1 MADTTN
7 DRQVLCKGYILHGAN
22 YGYEIQKVLGQ
33 GTFGITYL
41 AKVKMEGALG
51 TLDSNVMVAVKE
63 FFMKEINGRE
73 GSSVTSGSNN
83 GIFYD
88 YRKKFKKEAENLS
101 KLNHPN
107 IVKVMESFEAN
118 NTIYYVMEYFPGGS
132 LDQRIDKKGLPF
144 DEVMKYSNQ
153 IGSALVFMHENKM
166 LHLDLK
172 PGNVVLDK
180 DQNAI
185 LIDFGLS
192 KQYDENGQPES
203 STTVGGGT
211 PGYAPLEQAN
221 YHDGKD
227 FPITM
232 DVYALGATMYKMF
245 VGERAPVAS
254 EILNDGFPTQIISA
268 KCSSKEMVACVE
280 KAMAPLKKERYQSVN
295 ELLKAVSL
303 CKENKFNQRAA
314 EETIVCEVPILND
327 DGDWGCYDTIEDENE
342 YGTAKIVK
350 HKVTSHIPIP
360 DRIIIKKEDS
370 KTGRTYSA
378 DLYKDTKNEG
388 VITVIEFKG
397 ERKQKGIKGG
407 IPKDVIDYLK
417 NNGFFSPVHWERE
430 SSTTRL
436 GIEDPTHIIF
446 KYNDGSQF
454 VRHVSCPNHMVLR
467 RAVEGLLF
475 NTSLSKIISNM
486 SYHDDFAPD
495 DILRREETIYGGP
508 PVDDHE
514 EIHEEIIEEK
524 DSKKESGCI
533 VSMLGL
539 LAIGLHCLYPSI
551 WCFTFLSDYFSFPNI
566 WSVGFVW
573 IVGVII
579 GIIVISKDSDKDW
592 KKIIVLWS
600 LLIIETVIVYA
611 VNYI

>member
-1 MADTTN
+1 MIEN
-7 DRQVLCKGYILHGAN
+7 NRQTLEKGYILHGAN
-22 YGYEIQKVLGQ
+22 YGYEIQKILGQ

-83 GIFYD
+83 AIFYD

-303 CKENKFNQRAA
+303 CTENKFNQRAA

-327 DGDWGCYDTIEDENE
+327 GGDWGFTDDYENGQVVRRRVTNHIPLPDTIKITKDE
-342 YGTAKIVK
+342 
-350 HKVTSHIPIP
+350 S
-360 DRIIIKKEDS
+360 R
-370 KTGRTYSA
+370 TGNNYAILLHHDNNKRGYVSVV
-378 DLYKDTKNEG
+378 D
-388 VITVIEFKG
+388 VMG
-397 ERKQKGIKGG
+397 ERKQVEILGG
-407 IPKDVIDYLK
+407 FPDDVIRFLTDK
-417 NNGFFSPVHWERE
+417 GFFSPIHWERFE
-430 SSTTRL
+430 STQEWTR
-436 GIEDPTHIIF
+436 DPVE
-446 KYNDGSQF
+446 
-454 VRHVSCPNHMVLR
+454 VRFEYKGGGCFTRFSDAPDEGALH
-467 RAVEGLLF
+467 RAVDGLLF
-475 NTSLSKIISNM
+475 NTTLDKYISALTM
-486 SYHDDFAPD
+486 KEDFEPD

-508 PVDDHE
+508 P
-514 EIHEEIIEEK
+514 IEEQDEIEEEK
-524 DSKKESGCI
+524 TTKKETGCFSSLFFLMAFI
-533 VSMLGL
+533 FQV
-539 LAIGLHCLYPSI
+539 LYPGV
-551 WCFTFLSDYFSFPNI
+551 WCLTFLTEKLSYPNL
-566 WSVGFVW
+566 WSIGIVW
-573 IVGVII
+573 IVGSILALMINDKGKDKDVII
-579 GIIVISKDSDKDW
+579 NLG
-592 KKIIVLWS
+592 LWL
-600 LLIIETVIVYA
+600 LLIIETAIVYA